1 MPVKRLK
8 KLKAKVMENNTM
20 VLTRKIQLLIDSDDK
35 EEVKTLKHKLYDW
48 QWICFR
54 AANMIMSHH
63 FVQEQVKDFFYLTEE
78 VKVKIA
84 DQKKDENGILL
95 SSRQNTTYR
104 LLSNHFKGQIPTN
117 ILSNL
122 NHTLIANFN
131 KEKAAYWKGE
141 KSLRNYKRNIPMP
154 FGAEVI
160 GKLERTANNKDFSFT
175 LFQILFRTYLGNDK
189 SDKKN
194 ILDRIRSGSLK
205 LRASHLQ
212 LENGKVFLLAS
223 ILIEKEQ
230 HVLGQSIIA
239 EASLSIEHPV
249 IVKVGSYEQAIGSKE
264 EFLHRR
270 LAIKAAINRV
280 KKGVA
285 FNRGGHGRKRKMK
298 SLEDYQHLERNY
310 VEYKL
315 HVYSRMLI
323 NFCIKH
329 QAATL
334 LLVNQQ
340 VKEEVAQEDPFLL
353 QNWSYYSLKEKINYK
368 AEKAGIQVIVE

>member
-1 MPVKRLK
+1 
-8 KLKAKVMENNTM
+8 MEKNTM
-20 VLTRKIQLLIDSDDK
+20 VIARKIQLLIDSEDK
-35 EEVKTLKHKLYDW
+35 EVIKQFKDQLYQW
-48 QWICFR
+48 QRICYR
-54 AANMIMSHH
+54 AANMIMSHQ

-78 VKVKIA
+78 VKLKIA
-84 DQKKDENGILL
+84 DHKKEEKGMLK

-104 LLSNHFKGQIPTN
+104 LLSNHFKGEIPTN

-122 NHTLIANFN
+122 NNSLLSYFN
-131 KEKAAYWKGE
+131 KEKDAYWKGE
-141 KSLRNYKRNIPMP
+141 KSLRNYKKNIPLP

-160 GKLERTANNKDFSFT
+160 SRFT
-175 LFQILFRTYLGNDK
+175 PTQDHKNYCFKLFQIPFRTYLGKDR
-189 SDKKN
+189 SDKKV
-194 ILDRIRSGSLK
+194 ILEKIKNGMLK
-205 LRASHLQ
+205 LRTSHLQ
-212 LENGKVFLLAS
+212 LDQGKVFLLAA
-223 ILIEKEQ
+223 IQIEKEN
-230 HVLGQSIIA
+230 HLLDPSIIA

-249 IVKVGSYEQAIGSKE
+249 IVKIGKYEHTIGNKE

-270 LAIKAAINRV
+270 LAIQAAIYRV
-280 KKGVA
+280 KKGA
-285 FNRGGHGRKRKMK
+285 SFNRGGHGRKRKMK
-298 SLEDYQHLERNY
+298 GLEDYQHMEKRY

-323 NFCIKH
+323 NLCVKH

-340 VKEEVAQEDPFLL
+340 AKEEVAREDSFLL

>member
-1 MPVKRLK
+1 M
-8 KLKAKVMENNTM
+8 ASNTM
-20 VLTRKIQLLIDSDDK
+20 VVTRKIQLLIDSEDK
-35 EEVKTLKHKLYDW
+35 EVIKEAKDKIY
-48 QWICFR
+48 QWHRICYR
-54 AANMIMSHH
+54 AANMIMSHQ

-78 VKVKIA
+78 IKLKIV

-122 NHTLIANFN
+122 NNSLLSHFN
-131 KEKAAYWKGE
+131 KEKDAYWKGE
-141 KSLRNYKRNIPMP
+141 KSLRNYKRNIPLP

-160 GKLERTANNKDFSFT
+160 CNLAITPDNRDFSFK
-175 LFQILFRTYLGNDK
+175 LFQIHFRTYLGRDR
-189 SDKKN
+189 SDKRV
-194 ILDRIRSGSLK
+194 LLEQIRNGTLK

-212 LENGKVFLLAS
+212 IEQGKVFLLAA
-223 ILIEKEQ
+223 IEIEKEQ
-230 HVLGQSIIA
+230 HVLNPGIIA

-249 IVKVGSYEQAIGSKE
+249 IVKIGSHEQAIGSKE

-270 LAIKAAINRV
+270 LAIKAAIDRV
-280 KKGVA
+280 KKGIQ
-285 FNRGGHGRKRKMK
+285 FNRGGHGKKRKMK
-298 SLEDYQHLERNY
+298 SMEDYQHLEKRY

-323 NFCIKH
+323 NFCVKH
-329 QAATL
+329 HAATL

-340 VKEEVAQEDPFLL
+340 DKEEIAKEDSFLL
-353 QNWSYYSLKEKINYK
+353 QNWSYYSLKDKINYK

>member
-1 MPVKRLK
+1 
-8 KLKAKVMENNTM
+8 MEKHTM
-20 VLTRKIQLLIDSDDK
+20 IITRKIQLLIDSDDN
-35 EEVKTLKHKLYDW
+35 EVVKQAKDQLYNW

-54 AANMIMSHH
+54 SANMIMSHH

-78 VKVKIA
+78 LKLKLA
-84 DQKKDENGILL
+84 DQKKEENGILT

-122 NHTLIANFN
+122 NNTLISYFN
-131 KEKAAYWKGE
+131 KEKGAYWKGE
-141 KSLRNYKRNIPMP
+141 KSLRNYKRNIPLP

-160 GKLERTANNKDFSFT
+160 SKFAYTPDRKNFCFK
-175 LFQILFRTYLGNDK
+175 LFQIPFRTYLGKDR

-194 ILDRIRSGSLK
+194 VLDRILNGTLK
-205 LRASHLQ
+205 LCASHLQ
-212 LENGKVFLLAS
+212 LDQGKVFLLAA
-223 ILIEKEQ
+223 IQVEKEQ
-230 HVLGQSIIA
+230 HILDTSVIA
-239 EASLSIEHPV
+239 EASLSVEHPV
-249 IVKVGSYEQAIGSKE
+249 TVKIGKHEYTIGNKE

-270 LAIKAAINRV
+270 LAIKAAVHRV
-280 KKGVA
+280 QKAVT
-285 FNRGGHGRKRKMK
+285 FNRGGHGRKRKLK
-298 SLEDYQHLERNY
+298 SLEDYQHQERRY

-323 NFCIKH
+323 DLCVKH

-340 VKEEVAQEDPFLL
+340 EKEEIAKEDSFLL
-353 QNWSYYSLKEKINYK
+353 RNWSYHSLKDKISYK
-368 AEKAGIQVIVE
+368 AEKAGIQVVVE